1 MKCFILLLAM
11 MSSDSFVKHLRTED
25 MMEDLIKL
33 QVVVGSPR
41 TIPSQ
46 LGSFFQDL
54 QTLWTRFR
62 AWITVERLCS
72 WCRRLK
78 IYSREGLTVANFAML
93 SDLMGILPE
102 VMEEQRMIGHVDLS
116 PGKKLPFNQNSEL
129 TCAQLVPDLVSR
141 SAGFKFPGH

>member
-1 MKCFILLLAM
+1 
-11 MSSDSFVKHLRTED
+11 

-62 AWITVERLCS
+62 AWITVERLFSGCI
-72 WCRRLK
+72 RLK
-78 IYSREGLTVANFAML
+78 IYSREGLSGANLARL
-93 SDLMGILPE
+93 IDLVGISPE
-102 VMEEQRMIGHVDLS
+102 VMEEQRMIGHEDLS
-116 PGKKLPFNQNSEL
+116 
-129 TCAQLVPDLVSR
+129 
-141 SAGFKFPGH
+141 